1 MRTVFLSAFLHECRP
16 LVAPHAAHFRCQ
28 TEHVFSRS
36 ACPHMKTAPGEAVLL
51 EHEKLGVPAARGRT
65 HVTSFGGVG
74 TSALMLALS
83 AAGAA
88 INSGGD
94 CDGVKHLPF
103 GRLMREKASHML
115 KNPPVSRIL
124 YVYDDPTDAVMSLFR
139 RGYNWDQLD
148 KTRSDLPAP
157 ASPET
162 LQEYAEREDDPF
174 QFEAHFDSF
183 ATQRAYPIAFV
194 QQSRALQHAGDLAD
208 FLQLNGTRLRA
219 QLEAVMGKQR
229 PQRRVALL
237 SRTNRT
243 AFAPGS
249 RRALVEPARPLQPSE
264 PPAEAAAA
272 TVAATATAA
281 AAKGLTG
288 GAGLV
293 TAGRR
298 HVSRHASIVLFGSL
312 EHACQHCLWANRKAC
327 TAGQCNQGGGL
338 APALTLGLAPALTL
352 TLSPTP
358 ILTLTLTLTRWRLDL
373 LLLRLVR
380 HVPRGLHLLP

>member
-1 MRTVFLSAFLHECRP
+1 MSVGFVHRRELQP
-16 LVAPHAAHFRCQ
+16 
-28 TEHVFSRS
+28 SR
-36 ACPHMKTAPGEAVLL
+36 MKTKAAPGEAVLL
-51 EHEKLGVPAARGRT
+51 QHEKLGVPVARGRT

-74 TSALMLALS
+74 TSALMVALS

-174 QFEAHFDSF
+174 EFEAHFDSF
-183 ATQRAYPIAFV
+183 ARQRTYPIAFV

-208 FLQLNGTRLRA
+208 FLQLNGTLLRS

-237 SRTNRT
+237 SRTNGT

-249 RRALVEPARPLQPSE
+249 RRALAAPARPLQPSE
-264 PPAEAAAA
+264 PPPEAAAA
-272 TVAATATAA
+272 AAATAA
-281 AAKGLTG
+281 AAAATEGLTG
-288 GAGLV
+288 RAGSV
-293 TAGRR
+293 TAGHRR
-298 HVSRHASIVLFGSL
+298 VSRHASILLFGSL
-312 EHACQHCLWANRKAC
+312 EHACQHCLWANRKEC
-327 TAGQCNQGGGL
+327 SAGQCNEGGGL
-338 APALTLGLAPALTL
+338 TYCFCGPDPNPNPNPKPG
-352 TLSPTP
+352 LSPSP
-358 ILTLTLTLTRWRLDL
+358 S
-373 LLLRLVR
+373 
-380 HVPRGLHLLP
+380 PSP

>member
-1 MRTVFLSAFLHECRP
+1 MTD
-16 LVAPHAAHFRCQ
+16 
-28 TEHVFSRS
+28 
-36 ACPHMKTAPGEAVLL
+36 AVLL
-51 EHEKLGVPAARGRT
+51 L
-65 HVTSFGGVG
+65 
-74 TSALMLALS
+74 LS
-83 AAGAA
+83 ACHLRAWLAA
-88 INSGGD
+88 I
-94 CDGVKHLPF
+94 CLLCAK
-103 GRLMREKASHML
+103 
-115 KNPPVSRIL
+115 
-124 YVYDDPTDAVMSLFR
+124 
-139 RGYNWDQLD
+139 
-148 KTRSDLPAP
+148 SDH
-157 ASPET
+157 
-162 LQEYAEREDDPF
+162 R
-174 QFEAHFDSF
+174 
-183 ATQRAYPIAFV
+183 
-194 QQSRALQHAGDLAD
+194 
-208 FLQLNGTRLRA
+208 
-219 QLEAVMGKQR
+219 
-229 PQRRVALL
+229 

>member
-1 MRTVFLSAFLHECRP
+1 
-16 LVAPHAAHFRCQ
+16 
-28 TEHVFSRS
+28 
-36 ACPHMKTAPGEAVLL
+36 MKTAPGEAVLL

-162 LQEYAEREDDPF
+162 LQEYADREDDPF

-237 SRTNRT
+237 SRTNGT

-249 RRALVEPARPLQPSE
+249 RRAIAEPARPLQPSE
-264 PPAEAAAA
+264 PPAETAAA
-272 TVAATATAA
+272 TVAAAATAA
-281 AAKGLTG
+281 AAAAAATTAAAATATEGLTG
-288 GAGLV
+288 RAGLV

-327 TAGQCNQGGGL
+327 TAGQCNQGGGPR
-338 APALTLGLAPALTL
+338 ASS
-352 TLSPTP
+352 SPNP
-358 ILTLTLTLTRWRLDL
+358 N
-373 LLLRLVR
+373 
-380 HVPRGLHLLP
+380 P